1 MNTKNN
7 PAKPLYRVTFA
18 RILGKD
24 DDDRDILAHAKEIGA
39 VWPRRNGKQGGVLTL
54 DIIPVELA
62 QRKGVL
68 FLLPVDAKPAQGD
81 LL

>member
-1 MNTKNN
+1 MTTNN
-7 PAKPLYRVTFA
+7 KPVRPLYRVTFA
-18 RILGKD
+18 RTVGKD
-24 DDDRDILAHAKEIGA
+24 DDGKDILAYAKEIAA
-39 VWPRRNGKQGGVLTL
+39 VWPRRNGKKGGILTL

-68 FLLPVDAKPAQGD
+68 FLLPVDAKPAQGG

>member
-1 MNTKNN
+1 MNTKNK
-7 PAKPLYRVTFA
+7 PARPLYRVTFA
-18 RILGKD
+18 RTVGRD
-24 DDDRDILAHAKEIGA
+24 DDGRDILSRPKEIGA
-39 VWPRRNGKQGGVLTL
+39 VWPRKNGKQGGILAL

-68 FLLPVDAKPAQGD
+68 FLLPVDAQPQQGG